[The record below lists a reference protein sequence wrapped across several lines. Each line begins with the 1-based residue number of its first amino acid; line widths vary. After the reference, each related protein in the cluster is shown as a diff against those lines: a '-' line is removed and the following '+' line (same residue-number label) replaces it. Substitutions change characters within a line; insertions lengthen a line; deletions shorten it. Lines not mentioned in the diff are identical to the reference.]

1 MVKLQINIH
10 EEKEKILFSWNFFF
24 FFFLLLGSW
33 FNADMLCG
41 GITISIWYK
50 LLSLYMYICRPCSDV
65 VITFAINFI
74 LNYELHF
81 QLMRPG
87 VDRIMGLI
95 IIPPLNTNYSS
106 N

>member
-1 MVKLQINIH
+1 
-10 EEKEKILFSWNFFF
+10 
-24 FFFLLLGSW
+24 
-33 FNADMLCG
+33 
-41 GITISIWYK
+41 
-50 LLSLYMYICRPCSDV
+50 MYICRPCSDV